1 MPKRTTKQSW
11 AFERAFFNK
20 GSLVSIRSRLQN
32 ILWSDSTLLDE
43 RSKLLAAVDLIDIV
57 LDSWDGPKRKD
68 VSQKLFNERQEK
80 MKP

>member
-1 MPKRTTKQSW
+1 MPKRTTKPTW

-20 GSLVSIRSRLQN
+20 GSLVSIKSRLQN

-43 RSKLLAAVDLIDIV
+43 RSKLLAAVDLIDLV

-68 VSQKLFNERQEK
+68 VSQKLFNERQVR
-80 MKP
+80 

>member
-1 MPKRTTKQSW
+1 MPKRTTKPTW

-20 GSLVSIRSRLQN
+20 GSLVSIRTRLQN

-43 RSKLLAAVDLIDIV
+43 RSKLLAAVDLIDLV

-68 VSQKLFNERQEK
+68 VSQKLFNERQVR
-80 MKP
+80 